1 MINRVS
7 GVVLEYIERAVT
19 PLVVFI
25 LSKVEV
31 AIVFPPLSLA
41 IPESIFVEL
50 TRIVLK
56 A

>member
-7 GVVLEYIERAVT
+7 GVVLKYIERAFT
-19 PLVVFI
+19 PLVVFV
-25 LSKVEV
+25 LSNVEV

-50 TRIVLK
+50 TRVVLK